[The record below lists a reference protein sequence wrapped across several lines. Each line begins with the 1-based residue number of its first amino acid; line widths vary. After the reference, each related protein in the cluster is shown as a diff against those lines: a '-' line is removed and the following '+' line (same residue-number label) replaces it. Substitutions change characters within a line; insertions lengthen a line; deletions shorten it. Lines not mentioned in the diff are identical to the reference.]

1 VCRRMSSLDTRPSR
15 KTALPNTRQGSFCF
29 SFSVGPSFLAILTS
43 TVPSST
49 FTPHAQV
56 THKTPDIVPVFKY
69 AAQPETR
76 KRANLSY
83 ENKTI
88 QNAPVLSEITRL
100 RDEAAKLLGY
110 KNHAEWVLEV
120 RRGSV
125 EHTGPFCRPLVRWNA
140 R

>member
-1 VCRRMSSLDTRPSR
+1 MPEDVVSGYTTVEEDGVTKYKAGQLLFFLLGGPVFPRNTNFRGDHRAPS
-15 KTALPNTRQGSFCF
+15 
-29 SFSVGPSFLAILTS
+29 
-43 TVPSST
+43 
-49 FTPHAQV
+49 TPHEQV